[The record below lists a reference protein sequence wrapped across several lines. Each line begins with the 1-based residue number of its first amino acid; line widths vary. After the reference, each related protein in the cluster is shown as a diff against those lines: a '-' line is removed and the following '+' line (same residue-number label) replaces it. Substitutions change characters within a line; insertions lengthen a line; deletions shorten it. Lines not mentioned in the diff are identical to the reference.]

1 MSTPHT
7 PQDRVT
13 PGRVLPWVILV
24 ILLVAGLVF
33 YFRFG
38 AGVAPVVGAGS

>member
-1 MSTPHT
+1 MSSPQP

-13 PGRVLPWVILV
+13 PGRVLPWVVLA
-24 ILLVAGLVF
+24 ILLAAGLVL

-38 AGVAPVVGAGS
+38 GAITSVVGTGR

>member
-13 PGRVLPWVILV
+13 PGRVLPWLILA
-24 ILLVAGLVF
+24 ILLAAGLVF

-38 AGVAPVVGAGS
+38 SRVAPVVGAGN